1 MNTVLIVAIVAAVVL
16 GFLWW
21 TRRQANQKKR
31 AH

>member
-1 MNTVLIVAIVAAVVL
+1 MKPGFWIALVAAVIL

-21 TRRQANQKKR
+21 SRHQANKAKK